1 MKVHFID
8 KTDDT
13 CVMFLCES
21 LKFFNVNKSIKKV
34 VNDIL
39 DGVSE
44 AEIIEKYNIKTETYD
59 NICKILSEDA
69 VEDVT
74 GEKEDTLFRLVLN
87 VTNKCNLNCKYCY
100 ADGGNYSSSECLMSK
115 ETAKAAI
122 DLFYS
127 RYKGI
132 KVIQFFGGEPLLNEP
147 VIRFT
152 CEYITELYEAGKID
166 FLPQFGTISNGT
178 IYSDQLA
185 ETISK
190 YNISI
195 TFSIDGPEKIHDR
208 MRVYKNGSGSFGKIM
223 NNMEKYNQFSVFP
236 ASAEVTYNA
245 RHIESDYSVIDT
257 IKYLKDELNIPNVHI
272 VPVSGD
278 DSVDFKLDNRD
289 SFNDAVD
296 EAFKE
301 KSEKN
306 KDYSFTYLS
315 RIIKSLKLRKSNKYL
330 CEAGISNYS
339 VSCKGDIYPCFMF
352 TDVEKFKMG
361 NIYDDIPI
369 FDDPVFKEMKARFKS
384 FSKYKYEKC
393 KNCFNNRICSGCLGT
408 NYFNSND
415 IQDTPEEECEMQK
428 KLTEKVLI
436 RLSDMV

>member
-8 KTDDT
+8 KSEDT

-21 LKFFNVNKSIKKV
+21 LKFYNVSKSIKKV

-39 DGVSE
+39 DGVPRC
-44 AEIIEKYNIKTETYD
+44 EILEKYKMKAEAYD
-59 NICKILSEDA
+59 NICRILSEDP

-74 GEKEDTLFRLVLN
+74 GEKTDTLYRLVLN

-100 ADGGNYSSSECLMSK
+100 AEGGNYSSSECLMSK

-127 RYKGI
+127 RYKAI

-147 VIRFT
+147 VIRFA
-152 CEYITELYEAGKID
+152 CQYITELYESGKIEM
-166 FLPQFGTISNGT
+166 LPQFGTISNGT
-178 IYSDQLA
+178 IYSDALA

-195 TFSIDGPEKIHDR
+195 TFSIDGPKPIHDS
-208 MRVYKNGSGSFGKIM
+208 MRVYKNGDGSFGRIL
-223 NNMEKYNQFSVFP
+223 NNIEKYNQFSVSP
-236 ASAEVTYNA
+236 MAAEVTYNA
-245 RHIESDYSVIDT
+245 RHTENNYSVIDT
-257 IKYLKDELNIPNVHI
+257 IKYLKDDLRIPNVHI

-278 DSVDFKLDNRD
+278 ESVDYKLQNRD

-296 EAFKE
+296 EAFRE
-301 KSEKN
+301 KSEN
-306 KDYSFTYLS
+306 DKDYSFTYLS
-315 RIIKSLKLRKSNKYL
+315 RIIKSLKTRKSNKYL

-339 VSCKGDIYPCFMF
+339 VSCRGDVYPCFMF
-352 TDVEKFKMG
+352 TDVDEFRMG
-361 NIYDDIPI
+361 NI
-369 FDDPVFKEMKARFKS
+369 FDPVPVFENPVFTEMKKKLKS

-393 KNCFNNRICSGCLGT
+393 KNCFNNRVCSGCLGT

-415 IQDTPEEECEMQK
+415 IDYTPDEECEMQK

>member
-8 KTDDT
+8 KSEDT

-21 LKFFNVNKSIKKV
+21 LKFYNVSKAIKQV
-34 VNDIL
+34 VQDML
-39 DGVSE
+39 DGVPKC
-44 AEIIEKYNIKTETYD
+44 EILEKYNMKPEAYD

-115 ETAKAAI
+115 ETAKKAI

-127 RYKGI
+127 RYKAI

-147 VIRFT
+147 VIRFA
-152 CEYITELYEAGKID
+152 CEYITELYNEGKIEM
-166 FLPQFGTISNGT
+166 LPQFGTISNGT

-195 TFSIDGPEKIHDR
+195 TFSIDGPKPIHDG
-208 MRVYKNGSGSFGKIM
+208 MRVYKNGSGSFGRIL
-223 NNMEKYNQFSVFP
+223 NNIEKYNQFSVSP

-245 RHIESDYSVIDT
+245 RHTENNYSVIDT
-257 IKYLKDELNIPNVHI
+257 IKYLKDELSIPNVHI

-278 DSVDFKLDNRD
+278 DSVDYKLKNRD

-296 EAFKE
+296 EAFRE
-301 KSEKN
+301 KCEN
-306 KDYSFTYLS
+306 DKDYSFTYLS

-330 CEAGISNYS
+330 CEAGISNFS
-339 VSCKGDIYPCFMF
+339 VSCRGDVYPCFMF
-352 TDVEKFKMG
+352 TDVEKFRMG
-361 NIYDDIPI
+361 NINDEV
-369 FDDPVFKEMKARFKS
+369 PVFENPVFNEMRTRFKS

-393 KNCFNNRICSGCLGT
+393 KNCFNNRVCSGCLGT

-415 IQDTPEEECEMQK
+415 IDYTPDEECEMQK